1 MDFDFGAKEG
11 DEEKEE
17 EICPVLLGHRGRKG
31 SRGLVAAKGPP
42 AGGVCSALV

>member
-1 MDFDFGAKEG
+1 MNFVFRAKEG

-17 EICPVLLGHRGRKG
+17 EICPVLPGHRGRKG
-31 SRGLVAAKGPP
+31 SRGLVAAKRPP